1 MSTQRVC
8 CAGFG
13 GQGVLSMGKLLAYAG
28 MLDGKE
34 VSWCPSYGPE
44 MRGGT
49 ANCSIVVSDE
59 PVGSPVITADAT
71 ASIVMNQPSY
81 DKFVEIVGSGG
92 TIIINSSLVEKKVE
106 RNDVK
111 AYYVPANEIAKE
123 LGNPKLANI
132 ILLGALLEVD
142 KTVTEESVLNAFT
155 KVFGENKAKFI
166 PINKEALAKGA
177 EYKKKK
183 K

>member
-59 PVGSPVITADAT
+59 PVGPPVITADAT

-106 RNDVK
+106 RNVVK

-177 EYKKKK
+177 EYVKNQK
-183 K
+183 

>member
-28 MLDGKE
+28 MLEGKE

-81 DKFVEIVGSGG
+81 DKFVEIVGAGG
-92 TIIINSSLVEKKVE
+92 TIILNSSLIESKVD
-106 RNDVK
+106 RTDD
-111 AYYVPANEIAKE
+111 IAKD

-132 ILLGALLEVD
+132 VLLGALLEVD
-142 KTVTEESVLNAFT
+142 KTVSEQAVLDAFT

-177 EYKKKK
+177 EFVKAQQ
-183 K
+183 

>member
-49 ANCSIVVSDE
+49 ANCAIVVSDE
-59 PVGSPVITADAT
+59 PVGSPVITSDAT

-81 DKFVEIVGSGG
+81 DKFVEIVGTGG
-92 TIIINSSLVEKKVE
+92 TVILNSSLIEYNVE
-106 RNDVK
+106 RDDIK
-111 AYYVPANEIAKE
+111 AYYVPTNKNAKK
-123 LGNPKLANI
+123 LGNPKLSNI
-132 ILLGALLEVD
+132 FTIISLLEVD
-142 KTVTEESVLNAFT
+142 KTVTEESVINAFT

-177 EYKKKK
+177 EYVKAQ
-183 K
+183 

>member
-111 AYYVPANEIAKE
+111 AYYVPANEEIIFISMPDNCVYQTS
-123 LGNPKLANI
+123 GNNI
-132 ILLGALLEVD
+132 DGFII
-142 KTVTEESVLNAFT
+142 TVWRKNDD
-155 KVFGENKAKFI
+155 
-166 PINKEALAKGA
+166 
-177 EYKKKK
+177 
-183 K
+183 

>member
-81 DKFVEIVGSGG
+81 DKFVKIVGSGG
-92 TIIINSSLVEKKVE
+92 TIIINSSLLEKKVE
-106 RNDVK
+106 RDDVK
-111 AYYVPANEIAKE
+111 AYYVPANEMAKE

-142 KTVTEESVLNAFT
+142 NTVTEESVLNAFT

-177 EYKKKK
+177 EYVRNQK
-183 K
+183 

>member
-1 MSTQRVC
+1 
-8 CAGFG
+8 
-13 GQGVLSMGKLLAYAG
+13 MGKLLAYAG

-166 PINKEALAKGA
+166 PTNKEALAKGA
-177 EYKKKK
+177 EYVKNQK
-183 K
+183 

>member
-28 MLDGKE
+28 MLEGKE

-81 DKFVEIVGSGG
+81 DKFVEIVGKGG
-92 TIIINSSLVEKKVE
+92 TIILNSSLIESKVE
-106 RNDVK
+106 RTDVK
-111 AYYVPANEIAKE
+111 AYYVPANDIAKD
-123 LGNPKLANI
+123 LGNVSKL
-132 ILLGALLEVD
+132 
-142 KTVTEESVLNAFT
+142 
-155 KVFGENKAKFI
+155 
-166 PINKEALAKGA
+166 
-177 EYKKKK
+177 
-183 K
+183 